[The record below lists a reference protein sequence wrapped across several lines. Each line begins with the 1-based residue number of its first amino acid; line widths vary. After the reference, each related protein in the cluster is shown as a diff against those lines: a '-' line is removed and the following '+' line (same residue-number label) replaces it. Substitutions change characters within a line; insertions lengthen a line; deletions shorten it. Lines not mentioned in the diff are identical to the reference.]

1 MEAAKHVSSLER
13 FSTMLLEDGQNA
25 IEENLTFEEQ
35 LHAFDEEINYF
46 PGFSKLNPDFSRL
59 PSVTVPLFSHA
70 TSSVNVS
77 KANPDIIRNEVGR
90 EMDSLETIWAD
101 EFQVGYIYINK
112 EKKGTHGRPKKS
124 T

>member
-1 MEAAKHVSSLER
+1 
-13 FSTMLLEDGQNA
+13 MLLEDGQNA
-25 IEENLTFEEQ
+25 IEENSTFEEQ
-35 LHAFDEEINYF
+35 LHALDEEINYF
-46 PGFSKLNPDFSRL
+46 PGFSKFNPDFPRL